1 MSLVLDFFEVFFL
14 HMMKKRLILV
24 ERRSRKL
31 WWPIE
36 LRVIPLLESWLSLF
50 VVTTLIR
57 NVVLI
62 KAELIEWFSLLVVH
76 LYRWFITS
84 ISFSFILN
92 IKKELGP
99 PIG

>member
-14 HMMKKRLILV
+14 HMMKKRLTLV

-36 LRVIPLLESWLSLF
+36 LRFIPSFESWLSLF

-57 NVVLI
+57 NMILI
-62 KAELIEWFSLLVVH
+62 KAELIEWISLLVVQR
-76 LYRWFITS
+76 YRWFITS

-92 IKKELGP
+92 VKKEFGP